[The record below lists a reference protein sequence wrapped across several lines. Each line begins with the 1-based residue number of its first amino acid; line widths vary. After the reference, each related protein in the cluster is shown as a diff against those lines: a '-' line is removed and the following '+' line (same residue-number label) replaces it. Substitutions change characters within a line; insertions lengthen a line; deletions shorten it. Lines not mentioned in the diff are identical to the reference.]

1 MFLSENEFAPCT
13 RDALNKLL
21 INIPIAKPRA
31 MKATRS
37 RDLEQRPEEE
47 HVFQHWSEITLEC
60 SCLLCSRV
68 LTSNTVHMIL
78 RSFLLLAFSELSR
91 NVLTKGQRLAKVL
104 EERIQKTSVRD
115 LVISCLQRIRIDFLI
130 L

>member
-21 INIPIAKPRA
+21 INTPIAKPRA
-31 MKATRS
+31 MKAARP

-47 HVFQHWSEITLEC
+47 HVSQHWREITVEC

-68 LTSNTVHMIL
+68 LTSYTVPVIL

-91 NVLTKGQRLAKVL
+91 NVLTKHECLVKIL
-104 EERIQKTSVRD
+104 EERIQKTYVTV
-115 LVISCLQRIRIDFLI
+115 LVI
-130 L
+130 